1 MPVDKFGRMS
11 DLKTK
16 DTGVSLTY
24 INNNYVRSDGETP
37 LTGSLDMRGNTLY
50 NVADPVNPQDVVT
63 KVYVDNTKGSGVI
76 GRKVGD
82 AVSIKEN
89 LDFLGK
95 QRIKNLPDPVND
107 HDAVTKEYVDTTT
120 TPFLKLDQ
128 TKYNTKGDIDMGDQ
142 FTVLNVKTP
151 IDDNHITNKKY
162 VDEMDNL
169 NSAFAF
175 KNGSYYAKG
184 GIIMRKNKLGGLRE
198 PLQDGE
204 AANKKYVDDTTK
216 NLFIDENDNIAFGLN
231 VDMEGNQI
239 LGLPEP
245 ATDQEPATKKYVDD
259 LQTQNVDEKGNIK
272 FGRSIN
278 LDRNRI
284 FSMKEPTKP
293 SEGAN
298 KKYVDDTITKRLQEE
313 KDNFLPQ
320 DPATK
325 EYVDEAI
332 KGLAGGDLLVSKE
345 GVFIKANGHYR
356 ATAPLDIDN
365 HKMENLPDPVDDKDA
380 VNKKYIDGIVEN
392 LTLKQGLIR
401 ENGGFNLVDS
411 YINMNFHNI
420 RNVGLPKDESDAVP
434 RRFVDSEIKEVEE
447 KIQKIKEKS
456 EERPFLKENG
466 NYQASTSI
474 NMNFNKLLNLQK
486 PTEPYDAVTKDYV
499 DYVEKEIKE
508 KLEKRKHLIAVHAR
522 YCGDLKNGKYQFKF
536 NGGNFENCEEIVGQ
550 YEDFKGSITGF
561 VMPHSGGI
569 KKIICEVLTFRS
581 SRDILEFFYFVLL
594 TNYKKKNLQLSDFWF
609 LEKFNYKNIED
620 ILKKGFDDF
629 FKKLTKYSKDN
640 ENVLRRDDRVTPVI
654 MDITTDFQIVKFEKI
669 FKSESY
675 NSQPSKPEIIT
686 SVFMEK
692 METKA
697 LIFLQHMIGN
707 GVIERRTNN
716 GYFNLSEGDVIN
728 IKTFTKNPPFI
739 NIDDLKGEEFVLNKF
754 DDFVKTGLNYNFTFL
769 IEIDPL

>member
-95 QRIKNLPDPVND
+95 QKIKNLPDPVNG

-120 TPFLKLDQ
+120 VPFLKLDQ

-332 KGLAGGDLLVSKE
+332 KQVAGGDILVSKE

-365 HKMENLPDPVDDKDA
+365 HILENLPDPVDDKDA
-380 VNKKYIDGIVEN
+380 VNKKYIDGIIEN

-420 RNVGLPKDESDAVP
+420 RNVGLPKDEADAVP
-434 RRFVDSEIKEVEE
+434 RRFVDNMIKEVEE
-447 KIQKIKEKS
+447 KIKEK
-456 EERPFLKENG
+456 G
-466 NYQASTSI
+466 N
-474 NMNFNKLLNLQK
+474 NLI
-486 PTEPYDAVTKDYV
+486 T
-499 DYVEKEIKE
+499 
-508 KLEKRKHLIAVHAR
+508 VHAS
-522 YCGDLKNGKYQFKF
+522 YCGSLRAFDFPFKF
-536 NGGNFENCEEIVGQ
+536 NSNIDLEICK
-550 YEDFKGSITGF
+550 ESNKELKGLINGF
-561 VMPHSGGI
+561 VMPHSGRI
-569 KKIICEVLTFRS
+569 KKIICESVTYLQKNKLVDKLINNLENS
-581 SRDILEFFYFVLL
+581 QVEILKTYFGKEDFKNDLL
-594 TNYKKKNLQLSDFWF
+594 KEILNRINFTIENNEKKKTLF
-609 LEKFNYKNIED
+609 
-620 ILKKGFDDF
+620 
-629 FKKLTKYSKDN
+629 
-640 ENVLRRDDRVTPVI
+640 R
-654 MDITTDFQIVKFEKI
+654 IVKFKKYFTEEERK
-669 FKSESY
+669 K
-675 NSQPSKPEIIT
+675 
-686 SVFMEK
+686 
-692 METKA
+692 
-697 LIFLQHMIGN
+697 LIFNSTL
-707 GVIERRTNN
+707 
-716 GYFNLSEGDVIN
+716 FWLSEYHIIEKFTWVEFKIEETEYITAVMKILNNETVPLDEGDTIN
-728 IKTFTKNPPFI
+728 IEISPDNVFYFEGYTINHAFDERSKKLYHILNPATI
-739 NIDDLKGEEFVLNKF
+739 RLLGELSF
-754 DDFVKTGLNYNFTFL
+754 NFTFL
-769 IEIDPL
+769 IELDPL

>member
-24 INNNYVRSDGETP
+24 IYNNYVRSDGETP

-76 GRKVGD
+76 GRKTGNG
-82 AVSIKEN
+82 VSIKEN

-95 QRIKNLPDPVND
+95 QKIKNLPNPVND

-120 TPFLKLDQ
+120 VPFLKLDQ

-169 NSAFAF
+169 KSAFTF
-175 KNGSYYAKG
+175 KNGAYYAKG
-184 GIIMRKNKLGGLRE
+184 GIIMRKNKLGGLQE
-198 PLQDGE
+198 PINDGE
-204 AANKKYVDDTTK
+204 AATKKYVDDTTK

-245 ATDQEPATKKYVDD
+245 VQDEEPATKKYVDD
-259 LQTQNVDEKGNIK
+259 LQTQYIDKRGNVK
-272 FGRSIN
+272 FDRSIN
-278 LDRNRI
+278 VGNNRI
-284 FSMKEPTKP
+284 FAVKEPKKDYEAT
-293 SEGAN
+293 N
-298 KKYVDDTITKRLQEE
+298 KKYVDDTINKRIQEE

-325 EYVDEAI
+325 EYVDEAV
-332 KGLAGGDLLVSKE
+332 KQLAGGDLLVSKE

-380 VNKKYIDGIVEN
+380 VNKKYIDEIVEN

-420 RNVGLPKDESDAVP
+420 RNVGLPKNEADAVP
-434 RRFVDSEIKEVEE
+434 RSFVDDMIKEVEE
-447 KIQKIKEKS
+447 KI
-456 EERPFLKENG
+456 N
-466 NYQASTSI
+466 
-474 NMNFNKLLNLQK
+474 
-486 PTEPYDAVTKDYV
+486 
-499 DYVEKEIKE
+499 
-508 KLEKRKHLIAVHAR
+508 KRKYLITVHAR
-522 YCGDLKNGKYQFKF
+522 YCGPLITGDYPFKF
-536 NGGNFENCEEIVGQ
+536 GDSNNNLKICEEAFDLPS
-550 YEDFKGSITGF
+550 EETKGLINGF
-561 VMPHSGGI
+561 VMPHSGRI
-569 KKIICEVLTFRS
+569 KKIICEGVTYLDKNKIVDKLIS
-581 SRDILEFFYFVLL
+581 NLSPSQNDLL
-594 TNYKKKNLQLSDFWF
+594 KSHFIKVD
-609 LEKFNYKNIED
+609 YKNDLLER
-620 ILKKGFDDF
+620 ILNNLDF
-629 FKKLTKYSKDN
+629 THENN
-640 ENVLRRDDRVTPVI
+640 EEKRNI
-654 MDITTDFQIVKFEKI
+654 FEIVKFEKSFTEEERNRRVLNYRVNWLNKRYLTRKFTWKEI
-669 FKSESY
+669 EIEKTKYILTIMKILNNETIPLNEGDTINIGITTTFGFKNRDFTEDFIR
-675 NSQPSKPEIIT
+675 SKKTVDEIINIST
-686 SVFMEK
+686 IRLMGE
-692 METKA
+692 
-697 LIFLQHMIGN
+697 
-707 GVIERRTNN
+707 
-716 GYFNLSEGDVIN
+716 IN
-728 IKTFTKNPPFI
+728 F
-739 NIDDLKGEEFVLNKF
+739 
-754 DDFVKTGLNYNFTFL
+754 NFTFL
-769 IEIDPL
+769 IELDPL

>member
-128 TKYNTKGDIDMGDQ
+128 TKYNTKGDIDMEDQ

-169 NSAFAF
+169 NSAFVF

-298 KKYVDDTITKRLQEE
+298 KNYVDDTINKRLQEE

-332 KGLAGGDLLVSKE
+332 KQVAGGDILVSKE

-365 HKMENLPDPVDDKDA
+365 HKMENLPDPVDEKDA
-380 VNKKYIDGIVEN
+380 VNKKYIDEIVES

-434 RRFVDSEIKEVEE
+434 RRFVDDMIKEVEE
-447 KIQKIKEKS
+447 KI
-456 EERPFLKENG
+456 N
-466 NYQASTSI
+466 
-474 NMNFNKLLNLQK
+474 
-486 PTEPYDAVTKDYV
+486 
-499 DYVEKEIKE
+499 
-508 KLEKRKHLIAVHAR
+508 KRKHLIAVHAR
-522 YCGDLKNGKYQFKF
+522 YCGLLKKGEYQFKF
-536 NGGNFENCEEIVGQ
+536 GGGNSLENCEEIIRQ
-550 YEDFKGSITGF
+550 YEDLKGSIAGF
-561 VMPHSGGI
+561 VMPHSGHI
-569 KKIICEVLTFRS
+569 KKIICEHLTFRS
-581 SRDILEFFYFVLL
+581 YDEIIEFIFNLISK
-594 TNYKKKNLQLSDFWF
+594 NKKDLQNSNIPFFKDL
-609 LEKFNYKNIED
+609 KNIED
-620 ILKKGFDDF
+620 LLNKGIDDF
-629 FKKLTKYSKDN
+629 KKNLNK
-640 ENVLRRDDRVTPVI
+640 
-654 MDITTDFQIVKFEKI
+654 TDFLKDTKTTLDLIKLSPFVFEIVKFEKSFRGEDYYI
-669 FKSESY
+669 DASEKL
-675 NSQPSKPEIIT
+675 PKIIS
-686 SVFMEK
+686 SV
-692 METKA
+692 
-697 LIFLQHMIGN
+697 LIDKIEGRILKFNKENVGMGLIG
-707 GVIERRTNN
+707 RYTNKD
-716 GYFNLSEGDVIN
+716 YLPLSEGDVIN
-728 IKTFTKNPPFI
+728 IKTNQVFEESFNNDVDFI
-739 NIDDLKGEEFVLNKF
+739 QNNILKFVLN
-754 DDFVKTGLNYNFTFL
+754 GLNFNFTFL
-769 IEIDPL
+769 IELDPL

>member
-76 GRKVGD
+76 GRKTGNG
-82 AVSIKEN
+82 VSIKEN

-128 TKYNTKGDIDMGDQ
+128 IKYNTKGDIDMGDQ

-184 GIIMRKNKLGGLRE
+184 GIIIKKNKLGGLRE
-198 PLQDGE
+198 PATDQE
-204 AANKKYVDDTTK
+204 AATKKYVDDTTK

-284 FSMKEPTKP
+284 FLMKEPTKP

-298 KKYVDDTITKRLQEE
+298 KKYVDDTINKRLQEE

-332 KGLAGGDLLVSKE
+332 KQVAGGDILVSKE

-420 RNVGLPKDESDAVP
+420 RNVGFPKHEADAVP
-434 RRFVDSEIKEVEE
+434 RRFVENSIKTAE
-447 KIQKIKEKS
+447 
-456 EERPFLKENG
+456 
-466 NYQASTSI
+466 
-474 NMNFNKLLNLQK
+474 
-486 PTEPYDAVTKDYV
+486 
-499 DYVEKEIKE
+499 
-508 KLEKRKHLIAVHAR
+508 EKRKHLIVVHAR
-522 YCGDLKNGKYQFKF
+522 YCGELKKGEYHFKF
-536 NGGNFENCEEIVGQ
+536 NGGNFENCEEIIEQ
-550 YEDFKGSITGF
+550 YDDLKGSITGF
-561 VMPHSGGI
+561 IMPHSGHI
-569 KKIICEVLTFRS
+569 KKIICETLLFRS
-581 SRDILEFFYFVLL
+581 LENIAEFFFNLV
-594 TNYKKKNLQLSDFWF
+594 TKHKKDLQFSDLS
-609 LEKFNYKNIED
+609 LEKDFGYVDIED
-620 ILKKGFDDF
+620 FLKKGIDE
-629 FKKLTKYSKDN
+629 FKKKLGESDGLKVTKTI
-640 ENVLRRDDRVTPVI
+640 L
-654 MDITTDFQIVKFEKI
+654 DFIGGPFEFELVKFEK
-669 FKSESY
+669 
-675 NSQPSKPEIIT
+675 
-686 SVFMEK
+686 
-692 METKA
+692 
-697 LIFLQHMIGN
+697 
-707 GVIERRTNN
+707 
-716 GYFNLSEGDVIN
+716 
-728 IKTFTKNPPFI
+728 
-739 NIDDLKGEEFVLNKF
+739 KF
-754 DDFVKTGLNYNFTFL
+754 
-769 IEIDPL
+769 

>member
-37 LTGSLDMRGNTLY
+37 LTGSLDMRGNTIY

-76 GRKVGD
+76 GRKTKDG
-82 AVSIKEN
+82 VSIKEN
-89 LDFLGK
+89 MDFLGK
-95 QRIKNLPDPVND
+95 QKIKNLPDPVD
-107 HDAVTKEYVDTTT
+107 EKDAVTKEYVDTTT

-169 NSAFAF
+169 NSAFAL

-332 KGLAGGDLLVSKE
+332 KQVAGGDILVSKE

-365 HKMENLPDPVDDKDA
+365 HKMENLPDPVHEKDA
-380 VNKKYIDGIVEN
+380 ANKKYIDGIVEA
-392 LTLKQGLIR
+392 LTLKQGLVR

-411 YINMNFHNI
+411 YINMNFNRVRNIPYPHHN
-420 RNVGLPKDESDAVP
+420 EDAVP
-434 RRFVDSEIKEVEE
+434 RSFVDNMIKEVEE
-447 KIQKIKEKS
+447 KIK
-456 EERPFLKENG
+456 
-466 NYQASTSI
+466 
-474 NMNFNKLLNLQK
+474 
-486 PTEPYDAVTKDYV
+486 
-499 DYVEKEIKE
+499 
-508 KLEKRKHLIAVHAR
+508 KRKHLIAVHTK
-522 YCGDLKNGKYQFKF
+522 YCGPLKSGDYPFKF
-536 NGGNFENCEEIVGQ
+536 DGGDNIENCDEKIN
-550 YEDFKGSITGF
+550 DWLLNHRIKGVINGF
-561 VMPHSGGI
+561 VMPHSGRI
-569 KKIICEVLTFRS
+569 KKIICESLTFL
-581 SRDILEFFYFVLL
+581 D
-594 TNYKKKNLQLSDFWF
+594 KNKIIDKLIN
-609 LEKFNYKNIED
+609 KFNQNQIKELKRHFGKEDFKND
-620 ILKKGFDDF
+620 LLKTIFNKINFTHENNE
-629 FKKLTKYSKDN
+629 KKESLFN
-640 ENVLRRDDRVTPVI
+640 
-654 MDITTDFQIVKFEKI
+654 IVKFKKI
-669 FKSESY
+669 LTKEEE
-675 NSQPSKPEIIT
+675 NKPALFDLFNTNPIIQADYVIKKFTWLEIEVDRNDYILT
-686 SVFMEK
+686 VMK
-692 METKA
+692 TLNNETIPLNEGETINIRIISNNKYQTD
-697 LIFLQHMIGN
+697 LIDDFIDDIKTIHDI
-707 GVIERRTNN
+707 
-716 GYFNLSEGDVIN
+716 FNLTI
-728 IKTFTKNPPFI
+728 IR
-739 NIDDLKGEEFVLNKF
+739 LLGELNF
-754 DDFVKTGLNYNFTFL
+754 NFTFL
-769 IEIDPL
+769 IELDPL

>member
-76 GRKVGD
+76 GRKIGD
-82 AVSIKEN
+82 SVSIKEN

-95 QRIKNLPDPVND
+95 QKIKNLPDPVND

-120 TPFLKLDQ
+120 VPFLKLYQ

-184 GIIMRKNKLGGLRE
+184 GLILRKNKLGGLRE
-198 PLQDGE
+198 PTQDGE
-204 AANKKYVDDTTK
+204 AANKKYVDDKVK

-259 LQTQNVDEKGNIK
+259 LQTQNIDEKGNIK

-332 KGLAGGDLLVSKE
+332 KQVAGGDILVSKE

-365 HKMENLPDPVDDKDA
+365 HKMENLPDPVDEKDA

-411 YINMNFHNI
+411 YINMNFNNV

-434 RRFVDSEIKEVEE
+434 RRFVDRMIKEVEE
-447 KIQKIKEKS
+447 KI
-456 EERPFLKENG
+456 N
-466 NYQASTSI
+466 
-474 NMNFNKLLNLQK
+474 
-486 PTEPYDAVTKDYV
+486 
-499 DYVEKEIKE
+499 
-508 KLEKRKHLIAVHAR
+508 KRKHLITVST
-522 YCGDLKNGKYQFKF
+522 YFCGKLIKGEYQFPF
-536 NGGNFENCEEIVGQ
+536 GGNACEEA
-550 YEDFKGSITGF
+550 GF
-561 VMPHSGGI
+561 LMPHSGRI
-569 KKIICEVLTFRS
+569 KKVKLEIFGIFKKIGNYENLSNLIHTFEKEFLDEVENVEEL
-581 SRDILEFFYFVLL
+581 
-594 TNYKKKNLQLSDFWF
+594 KKKPETVKEFNIWRNKLFKVLF
-609 LEKFNYKNIED
+609 LGGDLFSIISFKN
-620 ILKKGFDDF
+620 
-629 FKKLTKYSKDN
+629 
-640 ENVLRRDDRVTPVI
+640 
-654 MDITTDFQIVKFEKI
+654 
-669 FKSESY
+669 
-675 NSQPSKPEIIT
+675 NSNEIINKPT
-686 SVFMEK
+686 SSILSTYRCVVSDPIDYDPDIEFIRNCVFDYDLK
-692 METKA
+692 N
-697 LIFLQHMIGN
+697 HP
-707 GVIERRTNN
+707 
-716 GYFNLSEGDVIN
+716 LSEGEVIN
-728 IKTFTKNPPFI
+728 IRTE
-739 NIDDLKGEEFVLNKF
+739 IDRN
-754 DDFVKTGLNYNFTFL
+754 VKSVFSFMFTFL
-769 IEIDPL
+769 IELDPL